1 MKYIMKL
8 VLAIMVIIITLS
20 QVSIVAAVSPQE
32 VNLETLPEWKVTNSS
47 RGGTLLFSDSPE
59 MVSTTGIL
67 YQDKVEGN
75 ARLFFYHV
83 NSTRN
88 AKKMDVLLQN
98 TGHEVAHVTVNRYS
112 LGGPGYAWMAVGK
125 EAMASYLSG
134 KSSVYQI
141 NIPSGGVVPLSTKI
155 SETAVLPN
163 MLINGIFDF
172 VVDRPVIVKVM
183 MRPLFEDSEPF
194 AKTAKILPA
203 DQFHLRGTFAGANR
217 QLVPKQTYDPVGDGA
232 VAVTIADNEVDPYLE
247 GIDATDGSKVVNYGN
262 YGVVYQIPFPSQHGG
277 KIAYY
282 LAPLGGEYAGAIG
295 IQHPDV
301 YWSPLATPQGRESF
315 GSKSG
320 DFAFLG
326 TFDGGDSL
334 TFTFSPP
341 GASNLPVRIVVLPQ

>member
-8 VLAIMVIIITLS
+8 ALAALIIMISLS
-20 QVSIVAAVSPQE
+20 QVSLVTAVSPQE
-32 VNLETLPEWKVTNSS
+32 VDLENLPEWKVTNSS

-83 NSTRN
+83 NATRN
-88 AKKMDVLLQN
+88 AKKMDVLLEN
-98 TGHEVAHVTVNRYS
+98 TGQGVAHVTVNRYS
-112 LGGPGYAWMAVGK
+112 LGSPGYAWMAVGK
-125 EAMASYLSG
+125 EAMTSYLSG
-134 KSSVYQI
+134 KSPVYQI
-141 NIPSGGVVPLSTKI
+141 SIPPGRVMPLSTKI

-172 VVDRPVIVKVM
+172 VADRPVIVKVM

-203 DQFHLRGTFAGANR
+203 DQFHLRGTFEGANR
-217 QLVPKQTYDPVGDGA
+217 QLIPVQTYDPDHDGA
-232 VAVTIADNEVDPYLE
+232 VAVTLADNEVDPYLE
-247 GIDATDGSKVVNYGN
+247 GVDATDGSKVVNYGN
-262 YGVVYQIPFPSQHGG
+262 YGVVYQIPFPSQSSG

-282 LAPLGGEYAGAIG
+282 LAPMGGDYAGAIG

-301 YWSPLATPQGRESF
+301 YWSPLATPQGRVNF
-315 GSKSG
+315 GNKSG

-326 TFDGGDSL
+326 TFDSGDSL
-334 TFTFSPP
+334 TFTYSPP
-341 GASNLPVRIVVLPQ
+341 GASNLPVRLVALPQ